1 VGGDPETAQG
11 SVRLSASGRV
21 RVVIVWIL
29 VVLACVAG
37 VGLVLILPTSS
48 KTVGLVYGAF

>member
-1 VGGDPETAQG
+1 VAADPATPHRPARV
-11 SVRLSASGRV
+11 SV

-29 VVLACVAG
+29 VAVACVAG
-37 VGLVLILPTSS
+37 VGLVLLMPTSS